1 MRSCGNTAIK
11 GWSGPNFWANLAS
24 FSLMGLNNV
33 FLRQGSHRNDALVGP
48 NKEPPLGAGHVLAEG
63 AR

>member
-1 MRSCGNTAIK
+1 
-11 GWSGPNFWANLAS
+11 
-24 FSLMGLNNV
+24 MGLNNV